1 MSSVWFL
8 TVTGYEA
15 LTYRRSCLG
24 IFLNALLFI
33 GPSYV
38 ANAAPLLL
46 GGGTPLD
53 GGKNFFDGERILGA
67 HKTVRGLVAG
77 IVAGS
82 VIGLAETPVDSH
94 LLLGGFMIGLGTVL
108 GDLLGAFFK
117 RRIRIQ
123 PGRPLPIVDQL
134 DFVFGGLLLGQLV
147 FPLSLW
153 SILIVIVVTPPIHLG
168 TNYGA
173 YLLGIKRTRW

>member
-1 MSSVWFL
+1 
-8 TVTGYEA
+8 
-15 LTYRRSCLG
+15 
-24 IFLNALLFI
+24 
-33 GPSYV
+33 V

-53 GGKNFFDGERILGA
+53 GGRNFFDGERILGS
-67 HKTVRGLVAG
+67 HKTVRGLFAG
-77 IVAGS
+77 IIAGS
-82 VIGLAETPVDSH
+82 VVGFAESPVDSR
-94 LLLGGFMIGLGTVL
+94 LLLGGFMIGLGTVF

-117 RRIRIQ
+117 RRFRIQ
-123 PGRPLPIVDQL
+123 PGGPLPIVDQL

-147 FPLSLW
+147 FPLSLP
-153 SILIVIVVTPPIHLG
+153 SILLVALVTPPIHLG